1 MLPQVATFLV
11 RSHIPCCHLWQQ
23 NSLFFYKRKE
33 YGISLFEAGLCP
45 FRLYW
50 IDRLFFLEILEKFSP
65 AYNNMKKEYESKEI
79 ENKNKRKRNMES
91 RKHIYATQQ

>member
-23 NSLFFYKRKE
+23 NSLFSYKREE

-45 FRLYW
+45 FRFYC
-50 IDRLFFLEILEKFSP
+50 IYRLFFLEILEKFSP
-65 AYNNMKKEYESKEI
+65 AYN
-79 ENKNKRKRNMES
+79 
-91 RKHIYATQQ
+91 KHEEKI